1 MQITTIGLDLAKNV
15 FQVHGVDEVGKLTI
29 TRQSP
34 PLSPATVRGDAMPSF
49 ANSRAHLD
57 RQNDVVIFTAQEGY
71 QEVRFSIGPMALGEL
86 DPTADVKMAIDIYNR
101 HLHAIHEVAARVCGA
116 EKRTTL
122 LRKDFGEE
130 ARRYSI
136 D

>member
-1 MQITTIGLDLAKNV
+1 
-15 FQVHGVDEVGKLTI
+15 
-29 TRQSP
+29 
-34 PLSPATVRGDAMPSF
+34 MPSF

-57 RQNDVVIFTAQEGY
+57 RQDDVVIFTAQEGD

-86 DPTADVKMAIDIYNR
+86 DPTADVKTAIDIYNR
-101 HLHAIHEVAARVCGA
+101 HLHVIHEVAARVYGA

-122 LRKDFGEE
+122 LRKDFGED